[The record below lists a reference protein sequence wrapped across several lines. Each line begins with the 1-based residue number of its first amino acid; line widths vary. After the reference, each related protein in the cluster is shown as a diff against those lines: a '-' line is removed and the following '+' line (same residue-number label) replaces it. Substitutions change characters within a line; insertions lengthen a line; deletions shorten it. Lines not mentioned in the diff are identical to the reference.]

1 LTLLDKREGTGICRG
16 SYLYNL
22 HSLSLSWRLV
32 PDNNI
37 ISIGCHSHGDL
48 CLTTTQILTVSHN

>member
-32 PDNNI
+32 PDNNAD
-37 ISIGCHSHGDL
+37 SYSEPQLKLALGPSPL
-48 CLTTTQILTVSHN
+48 P